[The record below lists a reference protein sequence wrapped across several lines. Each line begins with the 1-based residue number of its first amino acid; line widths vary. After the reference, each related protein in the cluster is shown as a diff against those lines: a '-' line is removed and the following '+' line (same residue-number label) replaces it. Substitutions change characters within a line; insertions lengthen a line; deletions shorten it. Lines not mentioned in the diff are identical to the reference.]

1 MINQALQFLLDTL
14 LGLFI
19 YVVLLRFY
27 LQLFRAPFNNPVSQ
41 FVATLTNFAVKPLRR
56 VIPGLWGM
64 DLASL
69 LLAWFA
75 EFVLV
80 LAVFWLSGIAAL
92 GGNLLP
98 AAAFLAAV
106 RLLKASIYLLIGA
119 VFIQAIL
126 SWVSPYNA
134 AAPVLNSLT
143 RPFMRPIQRLI
154 PPISGIDLSPL
165 ALFIL
170 CELVLMLPVTL
181 LEGLASRLL

>member
-1 MINQALQFLLDTL
+1 MIAQAAQFLLDTL

-41 FVATLTNFAVKPLRR
+41 FVAALTNFAIKPLRR

-69 LLAWFA
+69 SLAWFA

-80 LAVFWLSGIAAL
+80 LALFWLNGAAAL

-98 AAAFLAAV
+98 AAAFLAVV
-106 RLLKASIYLLIGA
+106 RLLKSSVYLLIGA

-126 SWVSPYNA
+126 SWVNPYNA
-134 AAPVLNSLT
+134 AAPVLNCLT
-143 RPFMRPIQRLI
+143 RPFLNPIQRLI
-154 PPISGIDLSPL
+154 PPISGIDLSPM

-170 CELVLMLPVTL
+170 CELALMVPVAI